1 MDLAKTEKIKMQTKS
16 VNISKFK
23 KKEKTKRKEN
33 QLTSG
38 TRVWYLE

>member
-16 VNISKFK
+16 VNISKLK
-23 KKEKTKRKEN
+23 KKKTKSKEN